1 MIVKINK
8 NLAKTKKAKTP
19 QDEME
24 KKVQAQLDQLSRL
37 ADLMDSRF
45 KIPGLPV
52 RLGIDT
58 IIGLLP
64 GIGDTAGLGVSAY
77 IITQAMRLG
86 VNKPIIRRMMFNV
99 GIDWL
104 IGLVPLLGDLFDMGW
119 QANNRNVKLLIDYLG
134 SQQS

>member
-8 NLAKTKKAKTP
+8 NTAKTQKTDT
-19 QDEME
+19 DE
-24 KKVQAQLDQLSRL
+24 KVQAQIEQLARL

-58 IIGLLP
+58 IIGLTP

-86 VNKPIIRRMMFNV
+86 VEKPLIRRMMFNV

-104 IGLVPLLGDLFDMGW
+104 
-119 QANNRNVKLLIDYLG
+119 Q
-134 SQQS
+134 

>member
-8 NLAKTKKAKTP
+8 NTAKTQKTDT
-19 QDEME
+19 DE
-24 KKVQAQLDQLSRL
+24 KVQAQIEQLARL

-58 IIGLLP
+58 IIGLIP

-86 VNKPIIRRMMFNV
+86 VEKPLIRRMMFNV

-119 QANNRNVKLLIDYLG
+119 QANNRNVKLLIDYLE
-134 SQQS
+134 SLDTEV